1 MISEFYYI
9 KRQFFERQSIF
20 KIGKIILKHSTLSL
34 AFTFKGCRRM
44 CNMCAKCAH
53 GECLHVCMWLCTPR
67 YTCTCMYTDMEIR
80 GWHWI
85 TANLI
90 FSDRVSQWTWN
101 SLSKASQ
108 PENTRSLCLMG
119 LRTRVQM
126 RIDTPALLWKCW
138 GSKPGFLCLWGKHC
152 KSIKHKQ
159 TGCR

>member
-9 KRQFFERQSIF
+9 KRQFFKRQSIF
-20 KIGKIILKHSTLSL
+20 KIGKITPKHSTFSL
-34 AFTFKGCRRM
+34 VFKFKGCRQM
-44 CNMCAKCAH
+44 CNVCTNCAH

-67 YTCTCMYTDMEIR
+67 YICTCVYTDMETR

-119 LRTRVQM
+119 LRTRSTNAYQHTCSIVKVL
-126 RIDTPALLWKCW
+126 RIQTRVFMPLGQAL
-138 GSKPGFLCLWGKHC
+138 
-152 KSIKHKQ
+152 
-159 TGCR
+159 